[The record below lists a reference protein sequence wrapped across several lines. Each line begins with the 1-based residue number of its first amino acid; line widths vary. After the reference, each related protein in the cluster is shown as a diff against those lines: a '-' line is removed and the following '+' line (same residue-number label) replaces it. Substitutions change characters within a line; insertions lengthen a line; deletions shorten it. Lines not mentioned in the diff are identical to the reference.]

1 MRFSRRSVMAAA
13 GAALGVGMLPAA
25 SQAASGGADLTG
37 LVLTKGPAGSWDD
50 LRVAI
55 GVPRFDAAS
64 NRYMMWYYGR
74 DSNYRKDAP
83 PTLASGRVGVA
94 ESKDGLKWTRIEG
107 PGPLG
112 SVLDHGAK
120 DSDFDY
126 LHIGLTDVT
135 RHDDQWWM
143 WTFGGGMDVIQAP
156 TGPTAAGYR
165 MRAGLATSKDGINW
179 TKRPANTPS
188 GGLIDY
194 DPDDAFA
201 AWPNGLHEG
210 ERMFLYYTAV
220 KLNARGPFR
229 SLRAVSDD
237 GGKNWKKEG
246 HLTFEGGVP
255 VWEELGIMTRQVIE
269 NPLGQGGKY
278 LMIYTALE
286 KDTMKRSI
294 ALATSND
301 GMTWKR
307 LLDKPIFEVGPAN
320 AWDGGGV
327 AAPQLLV
334 KGSDLYLYYHGFAVK
349 EHEEHFPKGMGLA
362 IAKGGDL
369 QKFERVPAQV

>member
-1 MRFSRRSVMAAA
+1 MQVSRRSWIIGG
-13 GAALGVGMLPAA
+13 GAALAAA
-25 SQAASGGADLTG
+25 SVGRSAAVAEASADLTG
-37 LVLTKGPAGSWDD
+37 LVLTKGPAGAWDD

-55 GVPRFDAAS
+55 GVPRRDEA
-64 NRYMMWYYGR
+64 NGRYLMWYYGR
-74 DSNYRKDAP
+74 DANYRKDAP
-83 PTLASGRVGVA
+83 PTLASGRIGVA
-94 ESKDGLKWTRIEG
+94 QSKDGLAWSRIQG

-120 DSDFDY
+120 ESDYDY

-135 RHDDQWWM
+135 RHQGQWWM

-165 MRAGLATSKDGINW
+165 MRAGLATSKDGIVW
-179 TKRPANTPS
+179 TKRPANTPT

-194 DPDDAFA
+194 DPEDAFA

-210 ERMFLYYTAV
+210 DAMLLYYTAV

-229 SLRAVSDD
+229 SLRAVSTD
-237 GGKNWKKEG
+237 GGANWRKEG
-246 HLTFEGGVP
+246 HLTFEGATP
-255 VWEELGIMTRQVIE
+255 VWEEMGIMTRQIIE
-269 NPLGQGGKY
+269 NPLGQGGKW

-301 GMTWKR
+301 GMVWKR
-307 LLDKPIFEVGPAN
+307 LRDRPIFEVGPAG

-334 KGSDLYLYYHGFAVK
+334 KGGDLYLFYHAFPVK
-349 EHEEHFPKGMGLA
+349 EKEEAWPKGMGLA

-369 QKFERVPAQV
+369 SKFERVPAQV

>member
-1 MRFSRRSVMAAA
+1 MNMSRRSVIAA
-13 GAALGVGMLPAA
+13 GAALGMGAIARPLHAA
-25 SQAASGGADLTG
+25 ENAVDLTG
-37 LVLTKGPAGSWDD
+37 IVLTKGPAGSWDD

-55 GVPRFDAAS
+55 GVPRFDEAK
-64 NRYMMWYYGR
+64 NRYLMWYYGR
-74 DSNYRKDAP
+74 DANYRKDAP
-83 PTLASGRVGVA
+83 PTLASGRIGVA
-94 ESKDGLKWTRIEG
+94 ESKDGVKWTRIRG

-120 DSDFDY
+120 ETDYDY

-135 RHDDQWWM
+135 RHKGEWWM

-165 MRAGLATSKDGINW
+165 MRAGLATSKDGIVW
-179 TKRPANTPS
+179 TKRPANTS
-188 GGLIDY
+188 TGGLLDY
-194 DPDDAFA
+194 EPDDAFA

-210 ERMFLYYTAV
+210 DAMLLYYTAV

-229 SLRAVSDD
+229 SLRAISTD

-246 HLTFEGGVP
+246 ALTFQGETP
-255 VWEELGIMTRQVIE
+255 LWEEMGIMTRQVIA
-269 NPLGQGGKY
+269 NPLGQGGKW

-294 ALATSND
+294 ALATSQD
-301 GMTWKR
+301 GMAWKR
-307 LLDKPIFEVGPAN
+307 LRDKPIFEVGPAN

-334 KGSDLYLYYHGFAVK
+334 KGKDLYLYYHAFPVK
-349 EHEEHFPKGMGLA
+349 EKEEEWPKGMGLA
-362 IAKGGDL
+362 IARGGDL
-369 QKFERVPAQV
+369 SRFERVPAQL

>member
-1 MRFSRRSVMAAA
+1 MRVSRRSMMQGGAAA
-13 GAALGVGMLPAA
+13 LVLGLGGRSARAAAPRV
-25 SQAASGGADLTG
+25 DLTG
-37 LVLTKGPAGSWDD
+37 LVLTKGPAGGWDD

-55 GVPRFDAAS
+55 GVPRFDAA
-64 NRYMMWYYGR
+64 NDRYLMWYYGR
-74 DSNYRKDAP
+74 DRNYRSDAP
-83 PTLASGRVGVA
+83 PTLASGRIGVA
-94 ESKDGLKWTRIEG
+94 QSKDGLAWQRIEG

-112 SVLDHGAK
+112 SVLDHGARA
-120 DSDFDY
+120 SDFDY

-135 RHDDQWWM
+135 RHQDEWWM

-165 MRAGLATSKDGINW
+165 MRAGLATSRDGLHW
-179 TKRPANTPS
+179 TKRPAETPT

-201 AWPNGLHEG
+201 AWPNGLHESG
-210 ERMFLYYTAV
+210 RMILFYTAV

-229 SLRAVSDD
+229 SLRAVSED
-237 GGKNWKKEG
+237 GGKNWTKEG
-246 HLTFEGGVP
+246 ALVFEGETP

-269 NPLGQGGKY
+269 NPLGEGGKL

-294 ALATSND
+294 ALATSQD
-301 GMTWKR
+301 GISWKR
-307 LLDKPIFEVGPAN
+307 LRDKPIFEVGPAD

-334 KGSDLYLYYHGFAVK
+334 KGRDLYLYYHGFAVK
-349 EHEEHFPKGMGLA
+349 EHEERFPKGMGLA
-362 IAKGGDL
+362 IAAGGDL
-369 QKFERVPAQV
+369 GKFVRVPAQV